1 MPYYRFFKDDIFYNQ
16 IETNPRSVF
25 LIYSASIFYNNMPAR
40 RGTDGPAA
48 EDAQRFDIP
57 NVPSGYISLYEMN
70 VDRDKVLHTWDYA
83 LSPGENEAA
92 GNKKAM
98 IHPFVTKAGGLHTF
112 KTMTTGTFNTLHYG
126 DMLTASFKYPL
137 SASIQREYYS
147 ENQNRFSDQQKKIS
161 DLKNVPVKYSHL
173 DSLRNVFNH
182 YVYLSHHYAYDYG
195 DENIFGVGND
205 RLGIDKSIQ
214 ELNLISIPSIFY
226 GSSIKKGSVDLKFYV
241 SGTLIGQCMDKY
253 KNGELIEV
261 TGSQTG
267 SVAGVVL
274 YKEGFIALTGSW
286 DLTNRTATN
295 TTDPK
300 VPSLPGTN
308 KPAYPRSPH
317 TEKYRPK
324 KKSATTDPAAVAPK
338 WTYFGTGIERSGSLY
353 DAGGN
358 VQTGYGIFATGS
370 LQQFHL
376 PSSSFSL
383 EFEGVN
389 YVPTI
394 TMLAHAPTAEL
405 NHSNNPTYIE
415 SNAKK
420 PLAYATATLMASAGG
435 GGGALDDLT
444 LILTNSDGS
453 THTITCTEGPTSATN
468 VDLLL
473 TTAGIDP
480 AESFAA
486 ELKRVLDLAFAPGSI
501 DMAVSDITN
510 DSDGHDRVINL
521 RMLTAGTAGN
531 KAIAGTLVSGDKLI
545 VNNTEHGGAHG
556 TQAFTGG
563 SAGYVSNN
571 KYSGSSWPITV
582 ASQSYVQYD
591 KMAIKNI
598 VSSSYA
604 NHTASFK
611 KQTYISKIGV
621 YDENKN
627 LIAIAKLATPV
638 KKTEER
644 DLTFKL
650 KLDI

>member
-1 MPYYRFFKDDIFYNQ
+1 
-16 IETNPRSVF
+16 
-25 LIYSASIFYNNMPAR
+25 MPAR

-48 EDAQRFDIP
+48 EDAQRFDVP
-57 NVPSGYISLYEMN
+57 NVPSGHISLYEMN

-92 GNKKAM
+92 GNKKAI

-161 DLKNVPVKYSHL
+161 NLKNVPVKYSHL

-353 DAGGN
+353 DADGN

-420 PLAYATATLMASAGG
+420 PLAYATATLMAAQTSFPAG
-435 GGGALDDLT
+435 LT

-453 THTITCTEGPTSATN
+453 THTITCASGNSTATN
-468 VDLLL
+468 INHAQSAYDLTL
-473 TTAGIDP
+473 
-480 AESFAA
+480 FAR
-486 ELKRVLDLAFAPGSI
+486 ELKKALDLAAHAGNI
-501 DMAVSDITN
+501 DMVISDIAN
-510 DSDGHDRVINL
+510 DSSGFSTVIDL
-521 RMLTAGTAGN
+521 KMKTAGTAGN

-545 VNNTEHGGAHG
+545 VNNTTAGGAHG
-556 TQAFTGG
+556 TEAFTGG
-563 SAGYVSNN
+563 DAGYLFDNS
-571 KYSGSSWPITV
+571 KYSGSSWPVTI